1 MAKTNMNGRKWLPW
15 LLGGIVAVVVVLVGG
30 RFVIHVI
37 QGGSKPPLAL
47 PTVTTTPAAAG
58 DVSSTLAGSSDPS
71 SGSGSTLDGMW
82 NIGSGSQAGYRV
94 QETLFGQSN
103 TAVGRTTA
111 ITGNLTLSG
120 TTVTAETITV
130 DLTKV
135 TSDRSQRDD
144 QFQSRIMN
152 TSQFPTA
159 KFVLTKPISLAS
171 LPAVG
176 VQVPASA
183 TGDLTLH
190 GVTKSVTFQVTA
202 QRTTSAIQVQGSIP
216 ITFADWNINNPS
228 GGPASVGTSGS
239 LEFLLDFTHS

>member
-1 MAKTNMNGRKWLPW
+1 MAKTNVNGRKWLPW
-15 LLGGIVAVVVVLVGG
+15 LLGGVVAVVVVLVGG

-37 QGGSKPPLAL
+37 EGGSKPPLAL
-47 PTVTTTPAAAG
+47 PTVTTTAAAAG
-58 DVSSTLAGSSDPS
+58 TSSTLAGSSDPS
-71 SGSGSTLDGMW
+71 SGSGSTLDGIW

-135 TSDRSQRDD
+135 SSDRSQRDD

-171 LPAVG
+171 LPDVG
-176 VQVPASA
+176 VQVSASA
-183 TGDLTLH
+183 TGNLTLH
-190 GVTKSVTFQVTA
+190 GVTKPVTFQVTA

-228 GGPASVGTSGS
+228 GGPASVGNSGS

>member
-1 MAKTNMNGRKWLPW
+1 MAKTNVNGRKWLPW
-15 LLGGIVAVVVVLVGG
+15 LLGGVVAVVVVVVGG

-37 QGGSKPPLAL
+37 EGGSKPPLAL
-47 PTVTTTPAAAG
+47 STVTTTPAAAG
-58 DVSSTLAGSSDPS
+58 GTSSTLAGSSDAS

-82 NIGSGSQAGYRV
+82 NIGNGSQAGYRV
-94 QETLFGQSN
+94 QESLFGQSN
-103 TAVGRTTA
+103 TAVGRTSA

-120 TTVTAETITV
+120 TTVTAETVTV

-135 TSDRSQRDD
+135 SSDRSQRDD
-144 QFQSRIMN
+144 QFQGRIMN

-176 VQVPASA
+176 VQVSASA

-190 GVTKSVTFQVTA
+190 GVTKSVTFPVTA

-239 LEFLLDFTHS
+239 LEFLLDFTHT